1 MLKKPIIYNI
11 VFSITEAIIPSSIN
25 ISSRER
31 KNIIMETSG
40 FNMSRIN
47 GMAVF
52 LRVPIKIILHLFIIL
67 SILTIKKSFLLA
79 SNSDRL
85 KHIEQIK
92 RIKMLPLG
100 DLIKLLRGLSLL
112 NFYDNQLVRKSIDYE
127 QNTPS
132 HLHTFREITQFMS
145 Y

>member
-1 MLKKPIIYNI
+1 MLKKSIIYKI
-11 VFSITEAIIPSSIN
+11 VFSITETVIPSSIN

-31 KNIIMETSG
+31 KDIIRETSE

-47 GMAVF
+47 RMAVF
-52 LRVPIKIILHLFIIL
+52 LRVPIKIILHLFNLI

-85 KHIEQIK
+85 KHIEKIK
-92 RIKMLPLG
+92 KIEILPLG

-112 NFYDNQLVRKSIDYE
+112 NYYDNQLVRKSIDYE

-132 HLHTFREITQFMS
+132 RL
-145 Y
+145 

>member
-1 MLKKPIIYNI
+1 MSKKTIMYKI
-11 VFSITEAIIPSSIN
+11 VYSVTEAIIPSLRNVSIK
-25 ISSRER
+25 ER
-31 KNIIMETSG
+31 KNIIRETSE

-47 GMAVF
+47 RMAIF
-52 LRVPIKIILHLFIIL
+52 LRAPIKIILHLFNLI

-79 SNSDRL
+79 GNSDRL

-92 RIKMLPLG
+92 KIEILPLG

-112 NFYDNQLVRKSIDYE
+112 NFYDNLLVRKSIDYE

-132 HLHTFREITQFMS
+132 
-145 Y
+145 

>member
-1 MLKKPIIYNI
+1 MLKKSIIYKI
-11 VFSITEAIIPSSIN
+11 VFSITEAIIPSLKNVSIE
-25 ISSRER
+25 ER
-31 KNIIMETSG
+31 KNIIRETSE

-47 GMAVF
+47 GMAIF

-79 SNSDRL
+79 SNSYRL

-92 RIKMLPLG
+92 KIEILPLG

-132 HLHTFREITQFMS
+132 HL
-145 Y
+145 

>member
-1 MLKKPIIYNI
+1 MLNKSIIYKI
-11 VFSITEAIIPSSIN
+11 IFSITEAIIPSLKNVSIK
-25 ISSRER
+25 ER
-31 KNIIMETSG
+31 KNILRETSE

-47 GMAVF
+47 GMAIF
-52 LRVPIKIILHLFIIL
+52 LRVPIKIILHLFNLI

-79 SNSDRL
+79 SNSYRL

-92 RIKMLPLG
+92 KIEILPLG

-132 HLHTFREITQFMS
+132 HL
-145 Y
+145 

>member
-1 MLKKPIIYNI
+1 MLKKSIIYKI
-11 VFSITEAIIPSSIN
+11 VISITEAIIPSLKNVSIK
-25 ISSRER
+25 ER
-31 KNIIMETSG
+31 KNIIRETSE

-47 GMAVF
+47 RMAIF
-52 LRVPIKIILHLFIIL
+52 LRVPIKIILHLFYLI

-92 RIKMLPLG
+92 KIEILPLG

-112 NFYDNQLVRKSIDYE
+112 NCYDNQLVRKSIDYE

-132 HLHTFREITQFMS
+132 HL
-145 Y
+145 

>member
-1 MLKKPIIYNI
+1 MLKKSIIYKI
-11 VFSITEAIIPSSIN
+11 VFSITETVIPSSIN

-31 KNIIMETSG
+31 KDIIRETSE

-47 GMAVF
+47 RMAVF
-52 LRVPIKIILHLFIIL
+52 LRVPIKIILHLFNLI
-67 SILTIKKSFLLA
+67 SILTIKKLFS
-79 SNSDRL
+79 STSYSYRL

-92 RIKMLPLG
+92 KIEILPLG

-112 NFYDNQLVRKSIDYE
+112 NYYDNRLVRKSIDYE

-132 HLHTFREITQFMS
+132 RL
-145 Y
+145 

>member
-1 MLKKPIIYNI
+1 MSKKTIIYKI
-11 VFSITEAIIPSSIN
+11 VYSVTETIIPSSKN
-25 ISSRER
+25 ISKIEQ
-31 KNIIMETSG
+31 KNIIRETSE

-47 GMAVF
+47 RMAIF
-52 LRVPIKIILHLFIIL
+52 LRVPIKIILHLFNLI

-92 RIKMLPLG
+92 KIEILPLG
-100 DLIKLLRGLSLL
+100 DLIKLIRSLSLL
-112 NFYDNQLVRKSIDYE
+112 NYYDNRLIRKSIDYE

-132 HLHTFREITQFMS
+132 HL
-145 Y
+145 

>member
-1 MLKKPIIYNI
+1 MLKKSIIYKI
-11 VFSITEAIIPSSIN
+11 VFSITETVIPSSIN

-31 KNIIMETSG
+31 KDIIRETSE

-47 GMAVF
+47 RMAVF
-52 LRVPIKIILHLFIIL
+52 LRVPIKIILHLFNLI

-85 KHIEQIK
+85 KHIEKIK
-92 RIKMLPLG
+92 KIEILPLG
-100 DLIKLLRGLSLL
+100 DLIKLLRGLSML

-132 HLHTFREITQFMS
+132 RL
-145 Y
+145 

>member
-1 MLKKPIIYNI
+1 MSKKTIIYKI
-11 VFSITEAIIPSSIN
+11 VFSITEAIIPSLKNVSIK
-25 ISSRER
+25 ER
-31 KNIIMETSG
+31 KNIIRETSE

-47 GMAVF
+47 RMAIF
-52 LRVPIKIILHLFIIL
+52 LRVPIKIILHLFNLI

-92 RIKMLPLG
+92 KIEILPLG

-132 HLHTFREITQFMS
+132 RL
-145 Y
+145 

>member
-1 MLKKPIIYNI
+1 MSKKTIIYKI
-11 VFSITEAIIPSSIN
+11 VFSITEAIIPSLKNVSVK
-25 ISSRER
+25 ER
-31 KNIIMETSG
+31 KSIIRETSE

-47 GMAVF
+47 GMAIF
-52 LRVPIKIILHLFIIL
+52 LRVPIKIILHLFVVL

-79 SNSDRL
+79 SNSYRL

-92 RIKMLPLG
+92 KIEILPLG

-112 NFYDNQLVRKSIDYE
+112 NFYDNRLTRKSIDYE

-132 HLHTFREITQFMS
+132 YL
-145 Y
+145 

>member
-1 MLKKPIIYNI
+1 MSKKAIIYKI
-11 VFSITEAIIPSSIN
+11 VYSVTETIIPSLKNVAIK
-25 ISSRER
+25 ER
-31 KNIIMETSG
+31 KNIIRETSE

-47 GMAVF
+47 GMAIF
-52 LRVPIKIILHLFIIL
+52 LRVPIKIILLLFIIL

-79 SNSDRL
+79 SNSYRL

-92 RIKMLPLG
+92 KIEILPLG

-112 NFYDNQLVRKSIDYE
+112 KFYDNQLVRKSIDYE

-132 HLHTFREITQFMS
+132 YL
-145 Y
+145 